1 MRHNYQEMMVSDERD
16 LLAGARR
23 LDAESLAAVYDRYS
37 PAIYSYAM
45 RLLGDAALA
54 EDCVSE
60 TFSRLLFALQHGQG
74 PSEYLRA
81 YLYRVAHNWIT
92 DLYRRQ
98 PPPPEELDEEMEDC
112 TPDPSIQAEEH
123 IQSATTRRAL
133 RLLTADQRQVVVLR
147 YLVGMDLD
155 EIAAALNKPV
165 GAIKALQHRGLD
177 ALRKLLQKDE
187 DEETVL

>member
-1 MRHNYQEMMVSDERD
+1 MRHNLQEMNVPDERD

-23 LDAESLAAVYDRYS
+23 MDADSLAAVYDRYS

-45 RLLGDAALA
+45 RLLGDEALA

-60 TFSRLLFALQHGQG
+60 TFSRFLFALQHGQG

-112 TPDPSIQAEEH
+112 TPDPSVQAENH
-123 IQSATTRRAL
+123 IQSAATRRAL
-133 RLLTADQRQVVVLR
+133 RILTADQRQVVVLR

-155 EIAAALNKPV
+155 EIASALNKPV

-177 ALRKLLQKDE
+177 ALRKLLQKAE

>member
-60 TFSRLLFALQHGQG
+60 TFSRFLFALQHGQG